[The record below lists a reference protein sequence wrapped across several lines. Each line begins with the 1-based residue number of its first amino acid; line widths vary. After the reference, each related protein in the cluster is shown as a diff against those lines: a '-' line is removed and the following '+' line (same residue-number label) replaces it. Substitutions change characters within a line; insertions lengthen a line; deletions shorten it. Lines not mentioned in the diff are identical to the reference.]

1 MFLVVSFVFW
11 FSHFLYVPILSP
23 YLESLGGTY
32 AWIGLVL
39 SSYGLAQFVFRVPF
53 GIFSDLVKARTPFIR
68 FGLVIGTC
76 SCLLFALTDSLGWV
90 LVSRSLA
97 GVAAATWVAF
107 TVLYSSYFTDRDV
120 HRAMSSISFVVVLA
134 QLTGMSVSGYLVNQ
148 WGWHAPFWVGTMT
161 GLMGVLLSVFIHEPE
176 KGSKRAVVQVK
187 DLATVL
193 RDPTLL
199 KVSFLSIIAHSI
211 IFTTMFGFIPSYALS
226 IGLGESDV
234 SLIVFSF
241 MIPHA
246 CATLMMGRVIVPVL
260 GKWNALLLAFL
271 LSAFFTLIT
280 PFLDTKGWM
289 CIVQGLNGF
298 SQGLLFPPLLG
309 MAIETIPHEKRAT
322 AMGIYQALYAI
333 GMFAGPFLAGV
344 LNSAMGLAAGFYFA
358 GAWGLVAAVLIR
370 FWNTKERWERSHVV
384 DVEKNT

>member
-68 FGLVIGTC
+68 FGLVTGTC

-134 QLTGMSVSGYLVNQ
+134 QLTGMSAGGYLVNQ
-148 WGWHAPFWVGTMT
+148 WGWHAPFWLGTMT
-161 GLMGVLLSVFIHEPE
+161 
-176 KGSKRAVVQVK
+176 A
-187 DLATVL
+187 
-193 RDPTLL
+193 
-199 KVSFLSIIAHSI
+199 
-211 IFTTMFGFIPSYALS
+211 
-226 IGLGESDV
+226 
-234 SLIVFSF
+234 FS
-241 MIPHA
+241 
-246 CATLMMGRVIVPVL
+246 
-260 GKWNALLLAFL
+260 
-271 LSAFFTLIT
+271 
-280 PFLDTKGWM
+280 
-289 CIVQGLNGF
+289 
-298 SQGLLFPPLLG
+298 
-309 MAIETIPHEKRAT
+309 
-322 AMGIYQALYAI
+322 
-333 GMFAGPFLAGV
+333 
-344 LNSAMGLAAGFYFA
+344 
-358 GAWGLVAAVLIR
+358 AAVGDGDR
-370 FWNTKERWERSHVV
+370 NHSP
-384 DVEKNT
+384 